1 MIVYAKNNLPIKTL
15 LTNYNDNQQ
24 LIAELTHFKTKAEL
38 RASVAYQRHHADL
51 ADLLETPKVFS
62 AINSHP
68 RLNDFLRIA
77 HWNIEKGKY
86 LDDVIDT
93 FRHHPILQAAD
104 LISINEADV
113 GMNRSAQRF
122 VARELGA
129 ALGMHVAFAP
139 CYLEFSKG
147 YGDDLTMPGE
157 NTVAL
162 QGNAIL
168 SRYELRKAR
177 MLQLPMCYDHFAHA
191 EKRIGNRNAL
201 AVEIER
207 DGQRLSVVTT
217 HLEVRNAPT
226 CRAQQIAAI
235 LAELEKPGAPS
246 AAIIAGD
253 FNSNTFARGGVLRT
267 LGGLVRMMK
276 SETDALRREIAAP
289 QAREPLFA
297 LLRQHRFTEA
307 GFNSGDVTCYV
318 PLRILEDSGKLPGF
332 LASAIQQQMG
342 RYNGQLDF
350 RLDWI
355 IGRGVQALGEQL
367 VTDTATNRISLP
379 PQTIAGLR
387 RADGGPITD
396 HDPITAD
403 IRFA

>member
-1 MIVYAKNNLPIKTL
+1 MLGYSDHQQIIAELKSFTTKP
-15 LTNYNDNQQ
+15 Q
-24 LIAELTHFKTKAEL
+24 LIASAAYRQYGAYLTA
-38 RASVAYQRHHADL
+38 
-51 ADLLETPKVFS
+51 LLSTPQIVPVT
-62 AINSHP
+62 NSHP
-68 RLNDFLRIA
+68 RLNDFLRLA

-86 LDDVIDT
+86 LDDVIEV
-93 FRHHPILQAAD
+93 FRQHPILQAAD

-122 VARELGA
+122 VARELGE

-168 SRYELRKAR
+168 SRYELRNAR
-177 MLQLPMCYDHFAHA
+177 VLQLPMCYDHFAHA

-207 DGQRLSVVTT
+207 DGQRLSFVTT

-226 CRAQQIAAI
+226 CRARQIAAI
-235 LAELEKPGAPS
+235 LAELEKQGAPP

-253 FNSNTFARGGVLRT
+253 FNSNTFARGGMLRT

-276 SETDALRREIAAP
+276 SETKALRREIAAP
-289 QAREPLFA
+289 QPREPLFA
-297 LLRQHRFTEA
+297 LLRQHGFTEA
-307 GFNSGDVTCYV
+307 GFNSDDVTCYV
-318 PLRILEDSGKLPGF
+318 PLRILEDSGKLPGL
-332 LASAIQQQMG
+332 LASAIQQQMA

-355 IGRGVQALGEQL
+355 IGRGVQALGEQE
-367 VTDTATNRISLP
+367 VTDAATNIVSLP

>member
-1 MIVYAKNNLPIKTL
+1 MSDYS
-15 LTNYNDNQQ
+15 DHQS
-24 LIAELTHFKTKAEL
+24 LIAELKHFHTKPEL
-38 RASVAYQRHHADL
+38 LASAVYQKHRAYL
-51 ADLLETPKVFS
+51 TELLETPRIFS
-62 AINSHP
+62 ATSAQP

-86 LDDVIDT
+86 LDEVIAT
-93 FRHHPILQAAD
+93 FQQHPILREAD

-122 VARELGA
+122 VARELGE

-168 SRYELRKAR
+168 SRYELLNPRVIA
-177 MLQLPMCYDHFAHA
+177 LPMCYDHFEHA

-201 AVEIER
+201 AVDIER
-207 DGQRLSVVTT
+207 NGQRLSFVTT
-217 HLEVRNAPT
+217 HLEVRNAPA
-226 CRAQQIAAI
+226 CRAKQIAAI
-235 LAELEKPGAPS
+235 IAELEKPAAPP

-253 FNSNTFARGGVLRT
+253 FNSNTFARGGMLRT
-267 LGGLVRMMK
+267 LSGLVRMMISK
-276 SETDALRREIAAP
+276 TETLRREIATP

-297 LLRQHRFTEA
+297 LLRQHGFTEA
-307 GFNSGDVTCYV
+307 GFNSDDVTCYV
-318 PLRILEDSGKLPGF
+318 PLKILEDSGKLPGF
-332 LASAIQQQMG
+332 LATAINQQMA

-350 RLDWI
+350 RLDWM
-355 IGRGVQALGEQL
+355 IGRAVRSLGSREIF
-367 VTDTATNRISLP
+367 DAATNIASLP

-387 RADGGPITD
+387 NQRGGQITD

-403 IRFA
+403 LVFPGDS

>member
-1 MIVYAKNNLPIKTL
+1 MASHQDYS
-15 LTNYNDNQQ
+15 DHQQ
-24 LIAELTHFKTKAEL
+24 LITELRSFKTKPEL
-38 RASVAYQRHHADL
+38 LASTKYQHHRAYL
-51 ADLLETPKVFS
+51 TELLSTPQIFTTL
-62 AINSHP
+62 NPRP
-68 RLNDFLRIA
+68 RLNNFLRLA
-77 HWNIEKGKY
+77 HWNIEKGKH
-86 LDDVIDT
+86 LDDVIAV
-93 FRHHPILQAAD
+93 FRQHPILQAAD

-129 ALGMHVAFAP
+129 ALDMHVAFAP

-168 SRYELRKAR
+168 SRYELFNPRVIE
-177 MLQLPMCYDHFAHA
+177 LPMCYDHFEHG

-207 DGQRLSVVTT
+207 DGQRLSFVTT
-217 HLEVRNAPT
+217 HLEVRNAPA

-235 LAELEKPGAPS
+235 LTELEKPGTPP

-253 FNSNTFARGGVLRT
+253 FNSNTFARGGMLRT
-267 LGGLVRMMK
+267 LGGLVRMMI
-276 SETDALRREIAAP
+276 SDTDTLRREIAAP

-297 LLRQHRFTEA
+297 LLKQHGFTEV
-307 GFNSGDVTCYV
+307 GFNSDDVTCYV
-318 PLRILEDSGKLPGF
+318 PLKILEDSGKLPRF
-332 LASAIQQQMG
+332 LAAAINQQMA
-342 RYNGQLDF
+342 RYDGQLDF
-350 RLDWI
+350 RLDWM
-355 IGRGVQALGEQL
+355 IGRGLQPLGEQE
-367 VTDTATNRISLP
+367 TIDSRTNIASLR

-387 RADGGPITD
+387 RKDGGPITD

-403 IRFA
+403 VRFP

>member
-1 MIVYAKNNLPIKTL
+1 MTSHQ
-15 LTNYNDNQQ
+15 DFSDHQQ
-24 LIAELTHFKTKAEL
+24 LIAELNHFKTKPEL
-38 RASVAYQRHHADL
+38 LASAAYQKHRAYL
-51 ADLLETPKVFS
+51 TDLLATPQVFPI
-62 AINSHP
+62 ANPPP
-68 RLNDFLRIA
+68 RINDFLRIA
-77 HWNIEKGKY
+77 HWNIEKGNH
-86 LDDVIDT
+86 LDEVIAA
-93 FRHHPILQAAD
+93 FRHHPILRAAD

-168 SRYELRKAR
+168 SRYELLNSRVIP
-177 MLQLPMCYDHFAHA
+177 LPLCYDHFEHA

-207 DGQRLSVVTT
+207 DGNRLSFVTT
-217 HLEVRNAPT
+217 HLEVRNAPL

-235 LAELEKPGAPS
+235 LAELEKPGVPQ

-253 FNSNTFARGGVLRT
+253 FNSNTFARGGMLRT
-267 LGGLVRMMK
+267 LRGLLRMMF
-276 SETDALRREIAAP
+276 SATDDLRQALVAP

-297 LLRQHRFTEA
+297 LLKQHGFTDV
-307 GFNSGDVTCYV
+307 GFNNGDVTCYV
-318 PLRILEDSGKLPGF
+318 PLKILEDSGRLPGF
-332 LASAIQQQMG
+332 LAAAINQQMA

-350 RLDWI
+350 RLDWM
-355 IGRGVQALGEQL
+355 IGRDVQSLGDQE
-367 VTDTATNRISLP
+367 VIDSATNSASLRP
-379 PQTIAGLR
+379 HTIAGLR
-387 RADGGPITD
+387 TNDGGQITD

-403 IRFA
+403 VRFS

>member
-1 MIVYAKNNLPIKTL
+1 MVDYP
-15 LTNYNDNQQ
+15 DHQQ
-24 LIAELTHFKTKAEL
+24 LIAALHRFPTKSALLASDEYAEHSAYFTELFA
-38 RASVAYQRHHADL
+38 
-51 ADLLETPKVFS
+51 TPKVFP
-62 AINSHP
+62 AANAQP

-86 LDDVIDT
+86 LDDVIAA
-93 FRHHPILQAAD
+93 FCEHPILRAAD
-104 LISINEADV
+104 LLSINEADV

-129 ALGMHVAFAP
+129 ALQMHVAFAP

-168 SRYELRKAR
+168 SRYKLRNPR
-177 MLQLPMCYDHFAHA
+177 VIQLPLCYDHFKHA

-201 AVEIER
+201 AAEIELN
-207 DGQRLSVVTT
+207 GQRLGFVTT
-217 HLEVRNAPT
+217 HLEVRNAPA
-226 CRAQQIAAI
+226 CRAKQIAAI
-235 LAELEKPGAPS
+235 LAELEKPGVPRP
-246 AAIIAGD
+246 AIIAGD
-253 FNSNTFARGGVLRT
+253 FNSNTFTRGGMLRT
-267 LGGLVRMMK
+267 LGGLLRMMFA
-276 SETDALRREIAAP
+276 ETNQLRRAIAAP

-297 LLRQHRFTEA
+297 LLRQHGFA
-307 GFNSGDVTCYV
+307 DVGFNSDDVTCYV

-332 LASAIQQQMG
+332 LATLINQQMA

-355 IGRGVQALGEQL
+355 IGRDVQAQRENEVNDAASQS
-367 VTDTATNRISLP
+367 ASRK
-379 PQTIAGLR
+379 PQTISGLHNVAGGL
-387 RADGGPITD
+387 ISD
-396 HDPITAD
+396 HDPITVD
-403 IRFA
+403 LQL

>member
-1 MIVYAKNNLPIKTL
+1 MFRYP
-15 LTNYNDNQQ
+15 DHQQ
-24 LIAELTHFKTKAEL
+24 IIRELNHFKTQPELLSSAEYQQH
-38 RASVAYQRHHADL
+38 RAYL
-51 ADLLETPKVFS
+51 TELLSTPQIFP
-62 AINSHP
+62 ATNPRP

-77 HWNIEKGKY
+77 HWNIEKGKHC
-86 LDDVIDT
+86 DDVIAA
-93 FRHHPILQAAD
+93 FRQHPILQAAD

-113 GMNRSAQRF
+113 GMNRSTQAF

-129 ALGMHVAFAP
+129 ALGMHLAFAP

-147 YGDDLTMPGE
+147 YGEDLTMPGE

-168 SRYELRKAR
+168 SRYELLKPRVI
-177 MLQLPMCYDHFAHA
+177 QLPMCYDHFEHG

-207 DGQRLSVVTT
+207 GGQRLSFVTT

-226 CRAQQIAAI
+226 CRARQIAAI
-235 LAELEKPGAPS
+235 LAELEKPGVPP

-253 FNSNTFARGGVLRT
+253 FNSNTFARGGMLRT
-267 LGGLVRMMK
+267 LGGSARMMR
-276 SETDALRREIAAP
+276 SQTNALRREIAAP
-289 QAREPLFA
+289 QSREPLFA
-297 LLRQHRFTEA
+297 LLKQHGFTEA

-318 PLRILEDSGKLPGF
+318 PLKILEDSGKLPGF
-332 LASAIQQQMG
+332 LAAAINQQMA

-355 IGRGVQALGEQL
+355 LGRGVQPLGGQE
-367 VTDTATNRISLP
+367 VTDSETNIASLR

-387 RADGGPITD
+387 RNEGGQITD

-403 IRFA
+403 IRFS

>member
-1 MIVYAKNNLPIKTL
+1 MASHQ
-15 LTNYNDNQQ
+15 DFSDHQQ
-24 LIAELTHFKTKAEL
+24 LIAELTPFRTKPEL
-38 RASVAYQRHHADL
+38 LASAAYQKHRGYL
-51 ADLLETPKVFS
+51 TDLLATPQVFP
-62 AINSHP
+62 AANP
-68 RLNDFLRIA
+68 RPRIHDFLRIA
-77 HWNIEKGKY
+77 HWNIEKGKH
-86 LDDVIDT
+86 LEDVIAA
-93 FRHHPILQAAD
+93 FRHHPILRAAD

-113 GMNRSAQRF
+113 GMNRSAQAF
-122 VARELGA
+122 VACELGA

-168 SRYELRKAR
+168 SRYELQQPRVI
-177 MLQLPMCYDHFAHA
+177 QLPLCYDHFEHV

-201 AVEIER
+201 VVEIER
-207 DGQRLSVVTT
+207 NGKRLSFVTT
-217 HLEVRNAPT
+217 HLEVRNAPA

-235 LAELEKPGAPS
+235 LAELEKPGAPQ

-253 FNSNTFARGGVLRT
+253 FNSNTFARGGLLRT
-267 LGGLVRMMK
+267 LSGLLRMMF
-276 SETDALRREIAAP
+276 SATADLRQAIAAP

-297 LLRQHRFTEA
+297 LLAQHGFTDA
-307 GFNSGDVTCYV
+307 GFNSDDVTCYV

-332 LASAIQQQMG
+332 LAAAINQQMA

-350 RLDWI
+350 RLDWL
-355 IGRGVQALGEQL
+355 IGRGVQPLGAQSVIDAE
-367 VTDTATNRISLP
+367 TKSASLP

-387 RADGGPITD
+387 TNSGGQITD
-396 HDPITAD
+396 HDPITVD
-403 IRFA
+403 LLLS

>member
-1 MIVYAKNNLPIKTL
+1 MIRYS
-15 LTNYNDNQQ
+15 DHQQ
-24 LIAELTHFKTKAEL
+24 IIAELNLFKTKADL
-38 RASVAYQRHHADL
+38 LASAAYQKQRNYL
-51 ADLLETPKVFS
+51 TDLLATPQVFPI
-62 AINSHP
+62 AHAQP

-86 LDDVIDT
+86 LDDVIAT
-93 FRHHPILQAAD
+93 FRQHPILQAAD

-113 GMNRSAQRF
+113 GMNRSSQSF
-122 VARELGA
+122 VARELGD

-147 YGDDLTMPGE
+147 YGEDLTMPGE
-157 NTVAL
+157 NTTAL

-168 SRYELRKAR
+168 SRYELLNPRVIE
-177 MLQLPMCYDHFAHA
+177 LPMCYDHFKHV

-207 DGQRLSVVTT
+207 DGRPLSFVTT
-217 HLEVRNAPT
+217 HLEVRNAPA
-226 CRAQQIAAI
+226 CRAQQMAAI
-235 LAELEKPGAPS
+235 IAELEKPGTPP

-253 FNSNTFARGGVLRT
+253 FNSNTFARGGMLRALT
-267 LGGLVRMMK
+267 GLLRMMVSPTEK
-276 SETDALRREIAAP
+276 LRQEIAAP
-289 QAREPLFA
+289 QSREPLFA
-297 LLRQHRFTEA
+297 LLQQHGFTDA
-307 GFNSGDVTCYV
+307 GFNSEDVTCYV
-318 PLRILEDSGKLPGF
+318 PLKILEDSGKLPRF
-332 LASAIQQQMG
+332 LAKAINQQMA

-355 IGRGVQALGEQL
+355 FGRGVQSLDAQEIL
-367 VTDTATNRISLP
+367 DAKTNIASLP

-387 RADGGPITD
+387 NQVGGQITD

-403 IRFA
+403 VRFS